1 MSVQPHRLVDKP
13 GYVFGRML
21 TIGVAL
27 HNAFVAVL
35 NCVTEPAPQ
44 RATDTKVHRQLDDD
58 CAGLAS
64 ATSSEVYRPIDNDR
78 AVKTSS
84 KNSLNDST
92 N

>member
-1 MSVQPHRLVDKP
+1 MRVQPLGFVDEP

-27 HNAFVAVL
+27 HDAFVAVL
-35 NCVTEPAPQ
+35 NRVAEPAPQ

-58 CAGLAS
+58 CPGFAS
-64 ATSSEVYRPIDNDR
+64 AASSEVYRPIDNDR

-84 KNSLNDST
+84 KNSPNDSS